1 MSSKTVELRSVIDA
15 WADSTRPSKVQ
26 DKGIRLG
33 LDSGAAYAYL
43 YFARPFDLGA
53 TVLAGTL
60 RMETKGS
67 WGGAAPTLT
76 VRRLSAKPVFSRLTW
91 NNKPGVTGASITASH
106 TSTGDRDV
114 WEWDIAT
121 LLQDIADG
129 QAWYGIR
136 IETTST
142 TLRYLRS
149 AQAADGKPLVTVT
162 WAEPPDA
169 PTTLTP
175 SGGVVSVAKPVV
187 TFDYTDLS
195 GATSP
200 AFVQVQVNA
209 TNVWT
214 APSFDSGS
222 VPVDLPQLDLARTDM
237 PGGVFAGI
245 GAGAT
250 VHWRVR
256 VRDSSG
262 LWSEWSDGA
271 SMTRTAKGTLTIT
284 NPAVAPNDYVEEF
297 SPPITWTFTGATQ
310 ESYRVDIVDPASG
323 GVLHTSGRRH
333 GTDLAYT
340 LPDGKKAVIANGGT
354 YRVDVYVWDTADRV
368 ATPGDPPHVLA
379 QRTFTVQLDA
389 GTTGVSALA
398 AAALTPKPGV
408 TLTWT
413 RATAPDSFTVLRD
426 DVVVEA
432 NIPPGDVLVAGTSYA
447 YTDQLARPKVASTW
461 KVVANVNDK
470 ASLAS
475 SVVATSRPLGLWL
488 LDVERGLELVLTN
501 TDGSSWGI
509 GEDAET
515 FYALG
520 ATAGIRVTQ
529 GLRGWEGTVTGVLRD
544 GFAGKTLQEWVDA
557 ALAMRARPGR
567 TYVLVIGT
575 EAFECSI
582 ANLAVPPTGKGGRSV
597 SFDFDQTS
605 VPRVKPVL

>member
-15 WADSTRPSKVQ
+15 WVDSTRPSKTLE
-26 DKGIRLG
+26 KGGRLG

-53 TVLAGTL
+53 VVLQGTL

-76 VRRLSAKPVFSRLTW
+76 VRRLSARPTFSRLTW
-91 NNKPGVTGASITASH
+91 NNKPGVTGSSITASH
-106 TSTGDRDV
+106 ASTGDRDV

-129 QAWYGIR
+129 NAWYGIR

-149 AQAADGKPLVTVT
+149 AQAPDGKPLVTVT
-162 WAEPPDA
+162 WAEPPDT

-175 SGGVVSVAKPVV
+175 SGGVVSLAKPVV

-200 AFVQVQVNA
+200 AAVQVQINA
-209 TNVWT
+209 TNTWSS
-214 APSFDSGS
+214 PSFDSGE
-222 VPVDLPQLDLARTDM
+222 VVVDLPRLDLSATAY
-237 PGGVFAGI
+237 AGI

-250 VHWRVR
+250 VYWRVR
-256 VRDSSG
+256 VKDSSG
-262 LWSEWSDGA
+262 LWSGWSDGA
-271 SMTRTAKGTLTIT
+271 AMTRTAKGTLTIT
-284 NPAVAPNDYVEEF
+284 NPAVAPNDFVQEF
-297 SPPITWTFTGATQ
+297 SPPITWTFSGATQ
-310 ESYRVDIVDPASG
+310 ESYRVNIVDPTTG
-323 GVLHTSGRRH
+323 GVLHSSGRIN

-340 LPDGKKAVIANGGT
+340 LPDGKQAVIANGGT
-354 YRVDVYVWDTADRV
+354 YRVDVYAWDTADRV
-368 ATPGDPPHVLA
+368 ATPGDPPYVLA

-389 GTTGVSALA
+389 GTTGVTALA
-398 AAALTPKPGV
+398 AAVLTPEPGV

-432 NIPPGDVLVAGTSYA
+432 NIPPGDVLVTGTSYA
-447 YTDQLARPKVASTW
+447 YVDRLARPNVAATW

-475 SVVATSRPLGLWL
+475 SVAATSKPLGLWL
-488 LDVERGLELVLTN
+488 LDVDRGLELAITK
-501 TDGSSWGI
+501 TDGSSWGL

-515 FYALG
+515 FYGLG

-529 GLRGWEGTVTGVLRD
+529 GLRGWEGTVTGALFN
-544 GFAGKTLQEWVDA
+544 GFAGRTLQEWVDA

-567 TYVLVIGT
+567 TYVLIIGT

-582 ANLAVPPTGKGGRSV
+582 ANLAVPPTGKGGLRPV

-605 VPRVKPVL
+605 TPRIKPVL

>member
-1 MSSKTVELRSVIDA
+1 MSTKTVELRSVIDA
-15 WADSTRPSKVQ
+15 WADTTRPSKTLE
-26 DKGIRLG
+26 KGGRLG
-33 LDSGAAYAYL
+33 LDSGEAYAYL

-53 TVLAGTL
+53 KVQLGTL

-76 VRRLSAKPVFSRLTW
+76 VRRLSSKPVFSRLTW

-106 TSTGDRDV
+106 ASTGDRDV
-114 WEWDIAT
+114 WEWDITT
-121 LLQDIADG
+121 LLQNIADG
-129 QAWYGIR
+129 QAWYGLR

-149 AQAADGKPLVTVT
+149 AQAADGKPMVTVT
-162 WAEPPDA
+162 WAEPPDT

-175 SGGVVSVAKPVV
+175 SGGVVSIAKPVV

-200 AFVQVQVNA
+200 AAVQVQINA

-214 APSFDSGS
+214 APSFDSGE
-222 VPVDLPQLDLARTDM
+222 VVVDLPQLDLAATAY
-237 PGGVFAGI
+237 AGI

-250 VHWRVR
+250 VYWRVR
-256 VRDSSG
+256 VKDSSG

-271 SMTRTAKGTLTIT
+271 AMTRTAKGTLTIT
-284 NPAVAPNDYVEEF
+284 NPAVSPNNYVQEF
-297 SPPITWTFTGATQ
+297 SPPITWTFSGATQ
-310 ESYRVDIVDPASG
+310 ESYRVDIIDPASG
-323 GVLHTSGRRH
+323 DVLHTSGRRN
-333 GTDLAYT
+333 GTDLSYT
-340 LPDGKKAVIANGGT
+340 LPDGKDAVIANGGT

-389 GTTGVSALA
+389 ATTGVTALA
-398 AAALTPKPGV
+398 AAALTPRPGV

-432 NIPPGDVLVAGTSYA
+432 NIPPGDVLVSGTSYA
-447 YTDQLARPKVASTW
+447 YTDQLARPNVSSTW
-461 KVVANVNDK
+461 KVVANVNSK
-470 ASLAS
+470 ASLAA
-475 SVVATSRPLGLWL
+475 SVAAISKPLGLWL
-488 LDVERGLELVLTN
+488 LDVERGLELALTS
-501 TDGSSWGI
+501 TDGSTWGL

-515 FYALG
+515 FFALG

-529 GLRGWEGTVTGVLRD
+529 GLRGWEGTVTGALFN

-575 EAFECSI
+575 EAFECSV
-582 ANLAVPPTGKGGRSV
+582 ANLAVPPTGKGGRRPV

-605 VPRVKPVL
+605 TPRIKPVL